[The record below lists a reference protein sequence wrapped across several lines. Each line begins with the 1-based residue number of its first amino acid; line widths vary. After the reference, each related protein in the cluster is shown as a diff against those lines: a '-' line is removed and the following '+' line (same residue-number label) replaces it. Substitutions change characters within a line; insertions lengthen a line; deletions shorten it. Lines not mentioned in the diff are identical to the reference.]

1 LTGYFWFLSQLSF
14 AFYDQRISVDS
25 QVPRNALNSATRQ
38 ATEQSGMGVQ
48 TTVVFTDLHGS
59 TAVFEALGNAKA
71 TQAVTQITAWIGQ
84 QCVLNGGRIVKTLGD
99 GVLAMFPDGQ
109 HALNAVVELQRAHS
123 KRIMRSPQAL
133 RMPMRIG
140 VASGEVEIVA
150 GDCYGDAVNVAARLC
165 DLCGP
170 YQIWSN
176 ASALEGV
183 RETNGMTFRILGPIN
198 IRGRA
203 EPCNVS
209 QIEWHEDIA
218 SDFLT
223 MQADLDPKDAAL
235 ERDAL
240 GREVELTWLGQSKR
254 FKSFELPIQLGRVR
268 DADFVVNDPRVS
280 RIHARLEWR
289 NGSVVFVDASSYGS
303 WIRFL
308 DTTGSDVLLRR
319 EECVLHGKG
328 ELALGASFSDASVP
342 VVSFSIL

>member
-1 LTGYFWFLSQLSF
+1 
-14 AFYDQRISVDS
+14 
-25 QVPRNALNSATRQ
+25 
-38 ATEQSGMGVQ
+38 MGVQ

-59 TAVFEALGNAKA
+59 TAVFEALGNALA
-71 TQAVTQITAWIGQ
+71 TETVTEITSTISQ
-84 QCVLNGGRIVKTLGD
+84 QCLQNGGRVVKTLGD

-109 HALNAVVELQRAHS
+109 SAVNAVVEIQRAHS
-123 KRIMRSPQAL
+123 VRMLRTPMEL

-140 VASGEVEIVA
+140 VASGEVEIVG
-150 GDCYGDAVNVAARLC
+150 GDCYGDAVNVASRLC

-170 YQIWSN
+170 YQIWAN
-176 ASALEGV
+176 AASLGSAEERQG
-183 RETNGMTFRILGPIN
+183 TSFRVLGPIN

-203 EPCNVS
+203 EPCSVY
-209 QIEWHEDIA
+209 QIEWHEDVA

-223 MQADLDPKDAAL
+223 MQGSLDPAQVSG

-240 GREVELTWLGQSKR
+240 GREVELTWSGNTRR
-254 FKSFELPIQLGRVR
+254 FKAFELPVQLGRVR

-303 WIRFL
+303 WVRFAG
-308 DTTGSDVLLRR
+308 TKGSDVLLRR
-319 EECVLHGKG
+319 AECVLHGKG

-342 VVSFSIL
+342 TVAFTIL

>member
-1 LTGYFWFLSQLSF
+1 
-14 AFYDQRISVDS
+14 
-25 QVPRNALNSATRQ
+25 
-38 ATEQSGMGVQ
+38 MGVQ

-59 TAVFEALGNAKA
+59 TSVFEALGNAMA
-71 TQAVTQITAWIGQ
+71 TEAVTQITTWIGQ
-84 QCVLNGGRIVKTLGD
+84 QCVFNGGRIVKTLGD

-109 HALNAVVELQRAHS
+109 HAVNAVVELQRAHS
-123 KRIMRSPQAL
+123 KRIMRSPLSL

-176 ASALEGV
+176 AAALEGV
-183 RETNGMTFRILGPIN
+183 SESQGVTYRVLGPIS

-203 EPCNVS
+203 EPCNVY
-209 QIEWHEDIA
+209 QIEWHEDLA

-223 MQADLDPKDAAL
+223 MQADLDPKDARL

-240 GREVELTWLGQSKR
+240 GREVELTWLGETKR

-308 DTTGSDVLLRR
+308 GAAGSDVLLRR

-328 ELALGASFSDASVP
+328 EMALGASFSDASVP
-342 VVSFSIL
+342 TVSFSIL